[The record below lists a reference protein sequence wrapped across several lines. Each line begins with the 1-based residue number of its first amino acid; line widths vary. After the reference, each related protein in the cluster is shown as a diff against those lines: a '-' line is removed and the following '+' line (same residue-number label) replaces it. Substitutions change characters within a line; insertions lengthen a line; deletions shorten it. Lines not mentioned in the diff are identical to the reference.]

1 MKRKIGR
8 KWAGA
13 VFLVPSLL
21 GVLLFVI
28 LPFGDVVRRS
38 FMTAV
43 TKEAAGG
50 KNYKIVF
57 TNSAFLLAVKNTL
70 KFTLVC
76 IPLMVALGLAIALAM
91 GSIRH
96 MQAVKS
102 LYLFPLAMPTAA
114 VAVVWKMVFYEKG
127 FLNKYLEQFGIG
139 GGVDYIGSG
148 AAFYVLAGTYIWKNL
163 GYTIVL
169 WLAGIMGVNGD
180 MMEAARV
187 DGASTWRTYW
197 SIIFPVMRPMHATVA
212 VITALAVW
220 NDKLTEIWQLV
231 TQSPQTFRGGAIW
244 QMVMNIH
251 GALQAVGYALLVLFF
266 VVGVVK
272 TCGSFAEVKR
282 PEHALRLFVR
292 FALAKGVITYGMDLM
307 LALLEIVQGIVSSI
321 MNAAGLG
328 GPQTSVLPGEI
339 VTAIEDCS
347 FLGSIPLWAVTLIGG
362 LFIWV
367 LSFVMILSVYG
378 RFFKLYLYAAIAPIP
393 LASFAGEPSQNI
405 GRSFLKSYAAVCLE
419 GAVIVLAC
427 AIFDL
432 FAGSPPNVNA
442 GAAAASMVW
451 SYIGELVFN
460 MLILVGAVKMADR
473 VVREMM
479 GL

>member
-43 TKEAAGG
+43 TKEAAGV

-187 DGASTWRTYW
+187 DGAGKMQRFWYVLLPNLKGSLYIIVVISFLNSFKIYREAYLVAGAYPHD
-197 SIIFPVMRPMHATVA
+197 SIYMLQHLFNNWFVN
-212 VITALAVW
+212 LDL
-220 NDKLTEIWQLV
+220 DKM
-231 TQSPQTFRGGAIW
+231 A
-244 QMVMNIH
+244 
-251 GALQAVGYALLVLFF
+251 
-266 VVGVVK
+266 
-272 TCGSFAEVKR
+272 
-282 PEHALRLFVR
+282 
-292 FALAKGVITYGMDLM
+292 
-307 LALLEIVQGIVSSI
+307 
-321 MNAAGLG
+321 AAGVC
-328 GPQTSVLPGEI
+328 TMF
-339 VTAIEDCS
+339 
-347 FLGSIPLWAVTLIGG
+347 FLIFILLLQGLW
-362 LFIWV
+362 
-367 LSFVMILSVYG
+367 
-378 RFFKLYLYAAIAPIP
+378 
-393 LASFAGEPSQNI
+393 
-405 GRSFLKSYAAVCLE
+405 
-419 GAVIVLAC
+419 
-427 AIFDL
+427 
-432 FAGSPPNVNA
+432 
-442 GAAAASMVW
+442 
-451 SYIGELVFN
+451 
-460 MLILVGAVKMADR
+460 DR
-473 VVREMM
+473 ET
-479 GL
+479 

>member
-8 KWAGA
+8 KWSGA
-13 VFLVPSLL
+13 VFLAPSLF

-43 TKEAAGG
+43 TKEAAGV
-50 KNYKIVF
+50 KNYKIIF

-76 IPLMVALGLAIALAM
+76 IPLMVALGLVIALAM

-96 MQAVKS
+96 MQTVKS

-187 DGASTWRTYW
+187 DGAGKMQRFWY
-197 SIIFPVMRPMHATVA
+197 
-212 VITALAVW
+212 
-220 NDKLTEIWQLV
+220 
-231 TQSPQTFRGGAIW
+231 
-244 QMVMNIH
+244 
-251 GALQAVGYALLVLFF
+251 VLFPNLKGSLYII
-266 VVGVVK
+266 VV
-272 TCGSFAEVKR
+272 
-282 PEHALRLFVR
+282 
-292 FALAKGVITYGMDLM
+292 I
-307 LALLEIVQGIVSSI
+307 
-321 MNAAGLG
+321 
-328 GPQTSVLPGEI
+328 
-339 VTAIEDCS
+339 S
-347 FLGSIPLWAVTLIGG
+347 FLNSFKIYREAYLVAGAYPHDSIYMLQH
-362 LFIWV
+362 LFNNW
-367 LSFVMILSVYG
+367 FVNL
-378 RFFKLYLYAAIAPIP
+378 
-393 LASFAGEPSQNI
+393 
-405 GRSFLKSYAAVCLE
+405 
-419 GAVIVLAC
+419 
-427 AIFDL
+427 DL
-432 FAGSPPNVNA
+432 DKM
-442 GAAAASMVW
+442 AAAAVVCTMFF
-451 SYIGELVFN
+451 LVF
-460 MLILVGAVKMADR
+460 ILLLQGLWDR
-473 VVREMM
+473 EA
-479 GL
+479 